1 MEVSIYPGCSLEG
14 LAKSYME
21 SVEAVSKTLG
31 IELRELA
38 NWTCCG
44 SASAHVMND
53 DLAVALAARNLGIAE
68 KAGMDLVVPCAAC
81 YQRLKVAEKHLR
93 QGKPVEGLPVKY
105 EGSFQIRTM
114 PDFFWENVGEKAL
127 IEKVKNPLQ
136 ELNPVCYY
144 GCLTSRPPKITDAKN
159 PEDPQEMD
167 RVLRSLGA
175 NVKNWSFKA
184 DCCGGDL
191 TLTRPDLH
199 MKLTQRILDM
209 AIEAGADCIA
219 VACPMCHENLDSKQA
234 EISQETGRTYNIPIF
249 YFTELMG
256 LAFGDPAAEKWLS
269 RHTVD
274 PLPLLRE
281 KGLLEMQVRR

>member
-31 IELRELA
+31 VELRELA

-53 DLAVALAARNLGIAE
+53 DLAVALAARNLGIAD

-81 YQRLKVAEKHLR
+81 YQRLKVAEKHLK

-127 IEKVKNPLQ
+127 KERVKKPLQ

-144 GCLTSRPPKITDAKN
+144 GCLTSRPPKITDARN

-184 DCCGGDL
+184 DCCGSDL
-191 TLTRPDLH
+191 TLTRTDLH
-199 MKLTQRILDM
+199 MRLTQRILDM
-209 AIEAGADCIA
+209 AEEAGADLIA

-234 EISQETGRTYNIPIF
+234 EISQEIGRSYNIPIF

-274 PLPLLRE
+274 PMPLLRE

>member
-21 SVEAVSKTLG
+21 SLEAVSKTLG
-31 IELRELA
+31 VELRELA

-53 DLAVALAARNLGIAE
+53 DLAVALAARNLGIAD

-81 YQRLKVAEKHLR
+81 YQRLKVAEKHLK
-93 QGKPVEGLPVKY
+93 QGKPVEGPPVKY
-105 EGSFQIRTM
+105 GGSFHIKTM
-114 PDFFWENVGEKAL
+114 YDFFWENVGEKEL
-127 IEKVKNPLQ
+127 KEKVKRPLP
-136 ELNPVCYY
+136 ELSPVCYY
-144 GCLTSRPPKITDAKN
+144 GCLTSRPPKITDARN
-159 PEDPQEMD
+159 PEAPQEMD
-167 RVLRSLGA
+167 NVLKSLGA
-175 NVKNWSFKA
+175 DVKNWSFKA

-209 AIEAGADCIA
+209 AVEAGADCIA

-234 EISQETGRTYNIPIF
+234 EISQETGRSYKIPIF

-256 LAFGDPAAEKWLS
+256 LAFGDPSVEKWLS

-274 PLPLLRE
+274 PIPLLKE
-281 KGLLEMQVRR
+281 KGLLETQVRR